1 MEKIFFETE
10 SFKNQFNNFDFD
22 KVLQQHTTP
31 FFLYSGEA
39 LEARYEFI
47 KNCITW
53 KDVSVFYAMKANY
66 NPDILTLLM
75 RAGCGIDA
83 VSPAEVFLALRCGF
97 APDKIIFTS
106 NNSTSDE
113 IDEVHATGVLI
124 NIDSLSRLEKFGI
137 AHPGSDVCLRFNCD
151 VVAGE
156 HPHIMTGGTKTKFGI
171 LLSDKA
177 RALEIC
183 SRCNLTVVGVHNH
196 TGSGIADKAKL
207 IESMKNL
214 LAIVTPKDFPDLEF
228 ADFGGGFKVPYHPDE
243 KEVDYN
249 SLGSAMGEI
258 FAEFCASFGREL
270 RLYIEP
276 GKFITSDCGLF
287 IVQVNTLK
295 DNRGR
300 LIAGV
305 NSGFP
310 HLIRPI
316 LYHAYHHIVNLSNPA
331 GKQKVYDICGNICE
345 SGDCFA
351 VDREIAEIREG
362 DYLAIMNAGAYCH
375 AMASVYNLRPLPAE
389 VFCYKGK
396 MSGSRALSNRELADS
411 IFDRH
416 KGSAFTFQNI

>member
-10 SFKNQFNNFDFD
+10 SFKNSFNEVNIDEI
-22 KVLQQHTTP
+22 LHQRQTP

-39 LEARYEFI
+39 LEARYVFI
-47 KNCITW
+47 KNCIQW

-66 NPDILTLLM
+66 NPDILGLLM

-97 APDKIIFTS
+97 APEKIIFTS
-106 NNSTSDE
+106 NNTTSAE
-113 IDEVHATGVLI
+113 IDEIYETGVLI
-124 NIDSLSRLEKFGI
+124 NIDSLSRLEKFGN
-137 AHPGSDVCLRFNCD
+137 AHRGAKICLRFNCD

-171 LLSDKA
+171 LLSDKT

-183 SRCNLTVVGVHNH
+183 GRYNLTVTGVHNH
-196 TGSGIADKAKL
+196 TGSGIADKSKL

-214 LAIVTPKDFPDLEF
+214 LSILTPQDFPDLEF
-228 ADFGGGFKVPYHPDE
+228 ADFGGGFKVPYHPGE
-243 KEVDYN
+243 KEVDYD
-249 SLGSAMGEI
+249 SLGSAMGEL
-258 FAEFCASFGREL
+258 FTDFCAGFGRDL
-270 RLYIEP
+270 HLYIEP
-276 GKFITSDCGLF
+276 GKFMTSDCGLF

-331 GKQKVYDICGNICE
+331 GEQKVYDVCGNICE

-375 AMASVYNLRPLPAE
+375 AMASVYNLRPIPAE
-389 VFCYKGK
+389 VFLYKGSISA
-396 MSGSRALSNRELADS
+396 SGAISNRGLADAIYDNYYGRS
-411 IFDRH
+411 
-416 KGSAFTFQNI
+416 